1 MEVFMKKILAFLAG
15 LSVLF
20 FSCVLPEKFTCN
32 INVDKQ
38 GAYSADFKGTLVFI
52 PALEEIGENGK
63 VSEETDSGIKE
74 YLDTSVSKETLIKK
88 YEYRNSGRVYI
99 EYLNNVTDGSTL
111 DLSGSLGMPLTIRGS
126 DDGYI
131 TITGKAAGS
140 DALRKFSEYVSFG
153 YKLDGVV
160 QITSELPIV
169 DAGGLKVGRKFL
181 FFGPYIVKQEYKT
194 FPTEDIVLKIQ
205 KG

>member
-1 MEVFMKKILAFLAG
+1 MKKILAFLAG